1 MPWKK
6 RSHLDERMSFI
17 ARMQSGEKVTD
28 LCKEFGISRK
38 TAYKF
43 IGRYEKHGP
52 SGLHGR
58 ACLDL
63 ATQRLSLGTRGFQ
76 LGRKAPVAALA

>member
-1 MPWKK
+1 
-6 RSHLDERMSFI
+6 MSFMS
-17 ARMQSGEKVTD
+17 RMQSGEKVTD

-52 SGLHGR
+52 TVSAVVR
-58 ACLDL
+58 
-63 ATQRLSLGTRGFQ
+63 
-76 LGRKAPVAALA
+76 RKIEKQPTTND